1 MFLTLLHS
9 DAQGPITPQQI
20 YQEIWVIDKREKGE
34 PRKNRRVVK
43 KIKRQLQDAVQA
55 VEAIKKVQQRQESF
69 AEQKQAIDFAQ
80 RQIELSFELLSLETQ
95 KLELQKAAEAFQAKV
110 RLEEYVRQEYEKAVI
125 LYQEGLRKKER
136 EELEDLQMLL
146 DYLMAEA

>member
-1 MFLTLLHS
+1 MFLTLLNS
-9 DAQGPITPQQI
+9 SAQSPITPQRI

-43 KIKRQLQDAVQA
+43 KIKRQLQEAIQA
-55 VEAIKKVQQRQESF
+55 VEAVKEVQKRQESF
-69 AEQKQAIDFAQ
+69 AQQKQAIDLAQ
-80 RQIELSFELLSLETQ
+80 RQIELSFELLVLETQ

-110 RLEEYVRQEYEKAVI
+110 RLEEYIRQEYEKAVI
-125 LYQEGLRKKER
+125 LYQEGLRKKEQ

>member
-1 MFLTLLHS
+1 MFLTLLNS
-9 DAQGPITPQQI
+9 SAQSPTTPQQI

-43 KIKRQLQDAVQA
+43 KIKRQLQEAIQA
-55 VEAIKKVQQRQESF
+55 VEAVKEVQKRQESF
-69 AEQKQAIDFAQ
+69 AQQKQAIDLAQ
-80 RQIELSFELLSLETQ
+80 QQIELSFELLALETQ

-110 RLEEYVRQEYEKAVI
+110 RLEEYIRQEYEKAVI
-125 LYQEGLRKKER
+125 LYQEGLRKKEQ